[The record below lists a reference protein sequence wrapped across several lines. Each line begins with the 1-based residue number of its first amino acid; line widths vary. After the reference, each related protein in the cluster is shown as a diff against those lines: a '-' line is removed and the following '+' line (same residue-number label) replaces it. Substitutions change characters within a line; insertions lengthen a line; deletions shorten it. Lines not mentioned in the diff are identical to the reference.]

1 MPGMGKH
8 DRRVNWRAIG
18 RTAGTVTVAAI
29 LGLLTLGLLAAAGV
43 SSYDNLFHLAASR
56 GVPIPHLSPLE
67 IDVGLIVVIA
77 MDIVLTW
84 LGHPIGGL
92 RLLARILGIGTI
104 AANVAAGWPDPVG
117 SSMRAFAPVIIVAVT
132 EAFRAFLL
140 RRHRDADEQG
150 IPFSRWML
158 APWPTFVLWR
168 RMKLWDIPGYRAAV
182 DMELSRRQAIVKLEM
197 HFGGKWKTDAPAD
210 LVWMLR
216 AGVRMPEALSRTAVL
231 VQADAEEDSLRA
243 ALEAERTARQ
253 QAEADCDT
261 ARAEAGKAVAKAEA
275 LARKLAATSKPEAG
289 RGSGRKRDAV
299 TTGNGTGNDTRKP
312 LPVTAPGGPE
322 EEAPEDLDSEARVL
336 WFLDKG
342 YSASQAGIK
351 AGLSDGRGRQ
361 IARLAREAPKGID
374 QEGSS

>member
-1 MPGMGKH
+1 MPGMSTH
-8 DRRVNWRAIG
+8 RRRIDWRSLG
-18 RTAGTVTVAAI
+18 RTAGTAAVAVI
-29 LGLLTLGLLAAAGV
+29 LALLTLALLAAAGA

-56 GVPIPHLSPLE
+56 NVPIPHLSPLE

-84 LGHPIGGL
+84 LGYPIGGL

-117 SSMRAFAPVIIVAVT
+117 SAMRAFAPVIIVAVT

-150 IPFSRWML
+150 VPFSRWVL

-197 HFGGKWKTDAPAD
+197 HFGGKWESAAPAD

-216 AGVRMPEALSRTAVL
+216 AGVRMTEALGRVAEL
-231 VQADAEEDSLRA
+231 VQADANEDGLRA
-243 ALEAERTARQ
+243 ALDAEQAARQ
-253 QAEADCDT
+253 QAEDDRDT

-275 LARKLAATSKPEAG
+275 LARKLAAA
-289 RGSGRKRDAV
+289 
-299 TTGNGTGNDTRKP
+299 GNGQGGNGSRKLAGGGGGNRTRKP
-312 LPVTAPGGPE
+312 Q
-322 EEAPEDLDSEARVL
+322 EAADPADIDNQAAALTIHAEAL
-336 WFLDKG
+336 TILADEPDI
-342 YSASQAGIK
+342 SASELGRRLGK
-351 AGLSDGRGRQ
+351 SEGRGRQ
-361 IARLAREAPKGID
+361 IMRELAKAGPQGPDGRA
-374 QEGSS
+374 